1 MDKFFATEENKKLE
15 DEVWRKFLDKLKKN
29 IFSKNSGEILENLLS
44 SYEKKELARR
54 LAVIALLSEGKTYR
68 KISEILGVSHQTIR
82 AIKKCAL
89 ENSSKFYNPYRK
101 KEKKG
106 KPVPPISLID
116 DLADILSNWPTY
128 SGKGRWRFLY
138 KK

>member
-82 AIKKCAL
+82 AIK
-89 ENSSKFYNPYRK
+89 
-101 KEKKG
+101 
-106 KPVPPISLID
+106 
-116 DLADILSNWPTY
+116 
-128 SGKGRWRFLY
+128 
-138 KK
+138 